1 MPEAITGIKLDDLE
15 AVLKEESATAIT
27 NQVNEVVPVANT
39 AEPEA
44 VVESDH
50 KWVKAVTLFLQ
61 SAGIDINIDE
71 PQWKQSLE
79 VAVQTF
85 SELDEDNQNNFR
97 IDAYTWLT
105 EWLSNPQSS
114 LADALSTEAV
124 IHFIAIFSQARFL
137 RKSAQNK
144 QLEQFKD
151 KLNNLNREA
160 IKPAQPDEPASEPAT
175 PAAETGKTPEEL
187 AAERETWKKQVQDFF
202 DSVGLKGSHL
212 INLSKDNQDSAIL
225 SLQKKD
231 PQARQQLLTEA
242 EAWLAQPLDVLRIDL
257 NESHQQQA
265 LAVLVIETTS
275 LTQAQRAQ
283 LNKLRVALLVAQ
295 DPTSSLLINQL
306 DRIHSAN
313 KKAIVEAL
321 RVQLTEDEPS
331 DGLMRDIC
339 QVLSTL
345 AIKDSGGAAGVPA
358 VDALQSLE
366 KTHWGVIV
374 QYLEQITTGAA
385 RTDTAAQA
393 LQVIARHED
402 SARWQRVVDIALDP
416 STQLG
421 VRNKAVEYLV
431 ENKEWDMVKT
441 FVERAGGRKE
451 LKTVVGFAQRSL
463 EGAGVVTPSNAP
475 EFVASDEEVSPA
487 APASPAPELH
497 SPPPE
502 PPPSFD
508 SDPTGFS
515 VNYYGTIF
523 NLDQG
528 VRLGM
533 LQDIPRLKA
542 DMTPEQVKSVLT
554 TGKDPVPTPEIK
566 ASSPDLAEK
575 ISLAFR
581 NQQLLRPSDTADLL
595 GISAATLRRYSF
607 RISGYLE
614 VPSEASGRGS
624 QRRYNEN
631 DVRVLARAHKLI
643 EQGWTY
649 EQVNGQLAKPESE
662 DPVAEPAASST
673 SETADSLPGSR
684 LQAAVGVLRE
694 LSQAENPDPLEPNVL
709 GNHLSALIVAM
720 EVDAESRGEVEALI
734 EAYRK
739 KVQPEAV
746 IPTPEE
752 STREKT
758 VASLTNFLMVA
769 PEGSLPADPERA
781 RQVADFFI
789 DALGEE
795 HYPSQLFL
803 DTLEGQDFA
812 TLGMTEEKYAEF
824 FKQVDKKD
832 DHYGRPIDWF
842 EWRFS
847 PIMTLSRLRELMV
860 NEGILLSKENYL
872 VLLESQVAQAL
883 ASFFTDG
890 HSERANTDQVAQ
902 AVLDSIIEWFDAS
915 KTSLIDYLRKALTH
929 AQGISYRHI
938 ELRNLGIG
946 GHTFAKLADR
956 LSQLHPAGRTLG
968 FTYTDTATFGDLRT
982 ALVDQGFLDAK
993 AVAAEPSPGRPEPAS
1008 PPGSHPEPTSEAMA
1022 EFDGDF
1028 DLKTTIEGL
1037 TKSEGIVGHVSF
1049 AEGRTVDQVD
1059 SFDLATIA
1067 YSAYLGLLDDDNLDS
1082 SMPNRVMNRF
1092 EADQTA
1098 FQSCRSALFSPDADV
1113 DALIKQMSNVVQAC
1127 LAGDEFNPPVQ
1138 FLEGKTP
1145 EMGQKR
1151 LAAVIRK
1158 LHDVI
1163 ISRQQVEKPVE
1174 ELEKASEFDPKVVAE
1189 ELAKQIFPPELAL
1202 ENVTPAQLTVVV
1214 TVSYF
1219 EAIENNRQFGL
1230 YCDTQLNRDRA
1241 NFFRCR
1247 DILYDPEANIQ
1258 DAIELL
1264 NKVVD
1269 SVVEVGGET
1278 LHEGANLQVSRDR
1291 LAAVLTELHRI
1302 LSKRQSHAEP
1312 VPVMELRGQ
1321 PFKDTL
1327 NATELD
1333 GDIRRYLDRL
1343 VEREDMRDALE
1354 RISKEA
1360 QSPEIR
1366 AYAAELLEKRKPAG
1380 RLPEEIAELA
1390 AANRAILIE
1399 HAATLLGHNMY
1410 GSEAIEGQSRWD
1422 TVFFE
1427 LKAQIEKVFD
1437 FNYSDKGKERLR
1449 TIVFGI
1455 FNNLDAMENDDILNM
1470 FPEQRGEGGELCAYG
1485 FDIEDEQSQRDTVEY
1500 LIEIAAI
1507 NGIRFLTDL
1516 RRYYGQRFANLT
1528 YKLSSEN
1535 KLSYT
1540 PNGERLLKGEA
1551 SALHFV
1557 ASVAG
1562 INFLAEK
1569 GLLTDELLK
1578 NADIKTIEKFI
1589 QQKRWWD
1596 ALEVS
1601 AIQNQEKSEQK
1612 NRLVFTALMDE
1623 YGPDFTEE
1631 EKAAI
1636 LKIDSTLLFSQI
1648 HTILDLPHA
1657 GIDDVLHYE
1666 HWQRRFE
1673 SLCLSLSQA
1682 CGYGQNAELPAQF
1695 NQALNNFMSRIFREE
1710 VVVQLTP
1717 AERDLPQRIV
1727 GVLKTARLTSKL
1739 NWVRMRWGLRVD
1751 AIDMGLKFSLI
1762 RASDVP
1768 EVAEAKLAEAEMA
1781 GAEEDGDEK
1790 ASALEEIRDF
1800 GLDPS
1805 SFETETDE
1813 DRATM
1818 WATVADAFAELRDLP
1833 DDQVDQVAA
1842 DLAIGLGALGTAGV
1856 LPPEELCDDIP
1867 YNQATDN
1874 LYKLYA
1880 QLEAGQEINPELARR
1895 ALFTFWRS
1903 FWSADLP
1910 SSEAEM
1916 NSFIDKYQETL
1927 AVFLGVFA
1935 QEGWLNQM

>member
-160 IKPAQPDEPASEPAT
+160 IKPAQPDEPASEPSTLAT
-175 PAAETGKTPEEL
+175 ESSKTPKEQES
-187 AAERETWKKQVQDFF
+187 ERETWKKQVQDFF

-402 SARWQRVVDIALDP
+402 SVRWQRVLEIALD
-416 STQLG
+416 SNTQLG

-431 ENKEWDMVKT
+431 ENNEWDEVKT
-441 FVERAGGRKE
+441 FVERARGRKE

-463 EGAGVVTPSNAP
+463 EEAGVAPPSETPVT
-475 EFVASDEEVSPA
+475 FGLGEEQSSA
-487 APASPAPELH
+487 APAPDST
-497 SPPPE
+497 E
-502 PPPSFD
+502 P
-508 SDPTGFS
+508 
-515 VNYYGTIF
+515 
-523 NLDQG
+523 
-528 VRLGM
+528 
-533 LQDIPRLKA
+533 
-542 DMTPEQVKSVLT
+542 
-554 TGKDPVPTPEIK
+554 PTPEPENTHRQKFEQVIQDFLK
-566 ASSPDLAEK
+566 RGDDERSTQAAMVAEILADHVSSPSLELLFGQEAVKLMAEGGEQK
-575 ISLAFR
+575 PIQFQDQIL
-581 NQQLLRPSDTADLL
+581 QLVTNRT
-595 GISAATLRRYSF
+595 
-607 RISGYLE
+607 
-614 VPSEASGRGS
+614 
-624 QRRYNEN
+624 
-631 DVRVLARAHKLI
+631 
-643 EQGWTY
+643 
-649 EQVNGQLAKPESE
+649 
-662 DPVAEPAASST
+662 
-673 SETADSLPGSR
+673 
-684 LQAAVGVLRE
+684 
-694 LSQAENPDPLEPNVL
+694 
-709 GNHLSALIVAM
+709 LSALGIT
-720 EVDAESRGEVEALI
+720 EASWQAIATEISDRLPVG
-734 EAYRK
+734 R
-739 KVQPEAV
+739 
-746 IPTPEE
+746 
-752 STREKT
+752 
-758 VASLTNFLMVA
+758 SLNFGFTN
-769 PEGSLPADPERA
+769 
-781 RQVADFFI
+781 Q
-789 DALGEE
+789 
-795 HYPSQLFL
+795 
-803 DTLEGQDFA
+803 A
-812 TLGMTEEKYAEF
+812 TLG
-824 FKQVDKKD
+824 
-832 DHYGRPIDWF
+832 H
-842 EWRFS
+842 
-847 PIMTLSRLRELMV
+847 LRE
-860 NEGILLSKENYL
+860 
-872 VLLESQVAQAL
+872 
-883 ASFFTDG
+883 
-890 HSERANTDQVAQ
+890 
-902 AVLDSIIEWFDAS
+902 
-915 KTSLIDYLRKALTH
+915 
-929 AQGISYRHI
+929 
-938 ELRNLGIG
+938 
-946 GHTFAKLADR
+946 
-956 LSQLHPAGRTLG
+956 
-968 FTYTDTATFGDLRT
+968 
-982 ALVDQGFLDAK
+982 ALVQQGFLDVVTKPAEVQRIVPDFDPQTAAEGLMQTVFAEDK
-993 AVAAEPSPGRPEPAS
+993 MKLMLSGEDVAEIIVAIMASDISDPDLLRERVAATIHSQ
-1008 PPGSHPEPTSEAMA
+1008 PPTGSNNFIHHK
-1022 EFDGDF
+1022 GD
-1028 DLKTTIEGL
+1028 L
-1037 TKSEGIVGHVSF
+1037 TDATFNFISF
-1049 AEGRTVDQVD
+1049 
-1059 SFDLATIA
+1059 S
-1067 YSAYLGLLDDDNLDS
+1067 SGLLTVLSKSLGVRDGEVLALKEDMRLGDY
-1082 SMPNRVMNRF
+1082 RGRF
-1092 EADQTA
+1092 EQ
-1098 FQSCRSALFSPDADV
+1098 
-1113 DALIKQMSNVVQAC
+1113 VVQR
-1127 LAGDEFNPPVQ
+1127 LHQE
-1138 FLEGKTP
+1138 LL
-1145 EMGQKR
+1145 KR
-1151 LAAVIRK
+1151 
-1158 LHDVI
+1158 
-1163 ISRQQVEKPVE
+1163 SETEKPVE
-1174 ELEKASEFDPKVVAE
+1174 EPVKEAEFDAQKVAAELLASSLDTTRTAENVTSADIAMIAIAIYRGLIPDLENVLPAVMARYQNEGEEILRRDAQSLFDSESDVEASVRILGNLFVISVGNQSNEQKEVNSNARKRLQALYPLLHAELLQRDQSGEGKSVTKEPVKQAEFDARAVAE
-1189 ELAKQIFPPELAL
+1189 ELASRLFTPDNVRVLQSASEKEWSDLTGEIVEQLVLSSYFRITPDPQSFGIELSGYLRMSVINEPSLGDVRAYLLSSEGFAEKTVQQLVDAVKECIHLGTMGGGKFEIVDGADWQTGHDRLVAVFSELHIILSERQSQVEPDVAAFDAAAVAQELAN
-1202 ENVTPAQLTVVV
+1202 NVFA
-1214 TVSYF
+1214 
-1219 EAIENNRQFGL
+1219 EGKAIENVSAADMGKVASAA
-1230 YCDTQLNRDRA
+1230 YDGVVKDTSKFSEHFVKKLEGNQSVL
-1241 NFFRCR
+1241 FLCR
-1247 DILYDPEANIQ
+1247 DMLYESGTK
-1258 DAIELL
+1258 DATIVELL
-1264 NKVVD
+1264 
-1269 SVVEVGGET
+1269 SSQLAT
-1278 LHEGANLQVSRDR
+1278 LIVSNGFELAEGADWQTGHDR
-1291 LAAVLTELHRI
+1291 FAQVLTELHRFI
-1302 LSKRQSHAEP
+1302 SERKSQAEP
-1312 VPVMELRGQ
+1312 KTMSQLMGERYRNALAATNLDDNTKSYMDDIAKGDGS
-1321 PFKDTL
+1321 FFDTVLYEISL
-1327 NATELD
+1327 NA
-1333 GDIRRYLDRL
+1333 
-1343 VEREDMRDALE
+1343 
-1354 RISKEA
+1354 
-1360 QSPEIR
+1360 QSAEVR
-1366 AYAAELLEKRKPAG
+1366 AHAAELLEKRKPAG

-1399 HAATLLGHNMY
+1399 HAATLLGHNMS

-1422 TVFFE
+1422 SVYYE
-1427 LKAQIEKVFD
+1427 LKAQCENRFD
-1437 FNYSDKGKERLR
+1437 FTYSDEGKERLR

-1455 FNNLDAMENDDILNM
+1455 FNNLDAMQNDYILRM
-1470 FPEQRGEGGELCAYG
+1470 FPEQSGERGELCAYG
-1485 FDIEDEQSQRDTVEY
+1485 FDIEDEQSQRATVEY

-1507 NGIRFLTDL
+1507 NGIRSLTDL
-1516 RRYYGQRFANLT
+1516 RRFYGQRFANLT

-1540 PNGERLLKGEA
+1540 PNGERLLNGEA

-1768 EVAEAKLAEAEMA
+1768 EVAKAKSAEAEMA